1 MNRTVSGKRIT
12 EPDDK
17 RITTWGRVLRSLKLD
32 EMPQLLN
39 IIKGDM
45 VFVGP
50 RPEVPEYVIANQ
62 FKYLNVI
69 RPGLSDFASILLR
82 DESRILMEVED
93 QYTYHDLLR
102 LKCDI
107 ADYYVERKMGYITD
121 ITIVIYTALSIIFPQ
136 IINKSF
142 IIPQLKNDLPQWSG
156 FIKKHCN

>member
-12 EPDDK
+12 EPDDN

-39 IIKGDM
+39 IVKGDM

-50 RPEVPEYVIANQ
+50 RPEVPEYVNTKQ
-62 FKYLNVI
+62 FKFLNVI

-82 DESRILMEVED
+82 DESRILMEIRD
-93 QYTYHDLLR
+93 QFTYHDLLR

-107 ADYYVERKMGYITD
+107 ADYYVQRKMGYITD
-121 ITIVIYTALSIIFPQ
+121 ITIVIYTAFSIIFPQ

-156 FIKKHCN
+156 FIEKHCI